1 MCCAGQLAESLPL
14 LDFVIEHMAGAG
26 EGTIFPR
33 SNPTP
38 QPPYDAFKQVLTLA
52 ELPNVYLKMTG
63 LNELARRPDALPPT
77 FSHSFF
83 DESGGVPP
91 FLRMAIDAFG
101 AQVTSHH
108 MPSATGPAALSDAG
122 FAQRIMWGSDFPPVA
137 GREGYRNSLRA
148 VVEDPELSAEE
159 IEWIAGRTAL
169 TVFKL

>member
-1 MCCAGQLAESLPL
+1 MCCAGELVESLPL

-91 FLRMAIDAFG
+91 FLRMALDAFG
-101 AQVTSHH
+101 AQVTPRHAT
-108 MPSATGPAALSDAG
+108 MPPSRLRFSDTR

-148 VVEDPELSAEE
+148 VVEDPDLSAEE

>member
-1 MCCAGQLAESLPL
+1 MCCAGELVESLPL

-63 LNELARRPDALPPT
+63 LNELAVRPDALPPT

-101 AQVTSHH
+101 AQVTPHHATSHRAGCVSLT
-108 MPSATGPAALSDAG
+108 PGSAADNVGLRLPAGGRARGIPQLAAGCGGGPG
-122 FAQRIMWGSDFPPVA
+122 
-137 GREGYRNSLRA
+137 
-148 VVEDPELSAEE
+148 PERR
-159 IEWIAGRTAL
+159 GD
-169 TVFKL
+169 